1 MGKKLTNKVLVIGW
15 DAAEWG
21 VINPLLREGKMP
33 ALDSLMKR
41 GAYGRIQTL
50 DPPLSPMLWTSI
62 ATGKRADKHGIRGFV
77 EPIPSGD
84 GLRPVT
90 TTSRKV
96 KAIWNILNQE
106 GYKSNVVSWWPSNP
120 AEPINGVMVSNLYQ
134 VATKPKDEE
143 WPMPDGTVHPASLSD
158 ELKELRV
165 HPHDITLSIASMFIP
180 EIITNKDIRKDKRV
194 AGVVKIIA
202 DSASVHAAATHLM
215 ETTEWDFMAVYYDA
229 IDHFSHLA
237 MKYHPPR
244 RDAIPEKDFETY
256 KGVVEAGYRF
266 QDMMLERMLELT
278 DENTTIVL
286 LSDHGFHCDH
296 QRPLY
301 IPREPSGPAVEH
313 SPYGILVMAGPGI
326 KNGGQ
331 PFSGASIIDI
341 TPTLLTLFGLPVGKD
356 MEGRILAQCFS
367 EEISPEYIDSWEN
380 KEGDTGQHSSELRE
394 DPWAAQQA
402 MQQLIELGYID
413 KLDDDKLL
421 QVEKSIRESDYYVA
435 RNLIDA
441 GKFQEAIQIL
451 QRIFEESKIIRYGQ
465 RLAFAFLSVKLY
477 KNCEVLIEQLR
488 EIEKENFEKEK
499 QEKLEKD
506 PNDPF
511 GNQEMEEPLYLDYI
525 EGMFLLAINKPR
537 KALPLLQRV
546 QEKSPANVDL
556 CLNIGKVLMQRKN
569 YPEAEKYFIK
579 ALAVDETN
587 ARAHHGLG
595 LSYLKRNRLEEA
607 LDEFITA
614 VEYNFALSHAH
625 YHLGETLYKIN
636 KYKEAAE
643 AFEVAVR
650 LAPGM
655 TRAHRWLSEI
665 YTNNLQ
671 MKDKAMEHD
680 EFVKNNIRG
689 EVIVVSGLPRSG
701 TSMMM
706 QMIAA
711 GGVQVLTDEQRA
723 SDHSNPKGYMEFEPV
738 KGIHKDNR
746 WVGQATGKA
755 IKVVAPLLHHL
766 PDNFDYKIIF
776 MVRDM
781 DEVLISQ
788 QKMLGKPV
796 HKDALPLPLFMA
808 FEKQLEKSKVW
819 LDSQPYIKTLYINYT
834 DAINSPEE
842 TAESIE
848 SFLNRELDVHK
859 MASAVDGN
867 LYRNKNI

>member
-1 MGKKLTNKVLVIGW
+1 
-15 DAAEWG
+15 
-21 VINPLLREGKMP
+21 
-33 ALDSLMKR
+33 
-41 GAYGRIQTL
+41 
-50 DPPLSPMLWTSI
+50 
-62 ATGKRADKHGIRGFV
+62 
-77 EPIPSGD
+77 
-84 GLRPVT
+84 
-90 TTSRKV
+90 
-96 KAIWNILNQE
+96 
-106 GYKSNVVSWWPSNP
+106 
-120 AEPINGVMVSNLYQ
+120 
-134 VATKPKDEE
+134 
-143 WPMPDGTVHPASLSD
+143 
-158 ELKELRV
+158 
-165 HPHDITLSIASMFIP
+165 
-180 EIITNKDIRKDKRV
+180 
-194 AGVVKIIA
+194 
-202 DSASVHAAATHLM
+202 
-215 ETTEWDFMAVYYDA
+215 
-229 IDHFSHLA
+229 
-237 MKYHPPR
+237 
-244 RDAIPEKDFETY
+244 
-256 KGVVEAGYRF
+256 
-266 QDMMLERMLELT
+266 
-278 DENTTIVL
+278 
-286 LSDHGFHCDH
+286 
-296 QRPLY
+296 
-301 IPREPSGPAVEH
+301 
-313 SPYGILVMAGPGI
+313 
-326 KNGGQ
+326 
-331 PFSGASIIDI
+331 
-341 TPTLLTLFGLPVGKD
+341 
-356 MEGRILAQCFS
+356 
-367 EEISPEYIDSWEN
+367 
-380 KEGDTGQHSSELRE
+380 
-394 DPWAAQQA
+394 
-402 MQQLIELGYID
+402 
-413 KLDDDKLL
+413 
-421 QVEKSIRESDYYVA
+421 
-435 RNLIDA
+435 
-441 GKFQEAIQIL
+441 
-451 QRIFEESKIIRYGQ
+451 
-465 RLAFAFLSVKLY
+465 
-477 KNCEVLIEQLR
+477 
-488 EIEKENFEKEK
+488 
-499 QEKLEKD
+499 
-506 PNDPF
+506 
-511 GNQEMEEPLYLDYI
+511 MEEPLYLDYI

-625 YHLGETLYKIN
+625 YHLGETLYKMN

-723 SDHSNPKGYMEFEPV
+723 SDNNNPKGYMEFEPV
-738 KGIHKDNR
+738 KSIHKDNR
-746 WVGQATGKA
+746 WVGKATGKA
-755 IKVVAPLLHHL
+755 IKVVAPLLQHL

-788 QKMLGKPV
+788 QKMLGKPI
-796 HKDALPLPLFMA
+796 HKDALPIPLFMA

-819 LDSQPYIKTLYINYT
+819 LDAQPYIKTLYINYA
-834 DAINSPEE
+834 DAVNSPEE

-848 SFLNRELDVHK
+848 SFLNRELDVDK
-859 MASAVDGN
+859 MVSAVDGN